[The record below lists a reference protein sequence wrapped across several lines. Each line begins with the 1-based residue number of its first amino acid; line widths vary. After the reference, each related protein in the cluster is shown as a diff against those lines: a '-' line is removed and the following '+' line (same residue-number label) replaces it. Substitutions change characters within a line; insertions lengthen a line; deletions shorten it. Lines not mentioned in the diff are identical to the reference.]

1 MEVAVA
7 HEDELSVGGAAYE
20 AVEDEPGGGIFG
32 TRLGDARP
40 QRRDRVG
47 ELESG
52 RVLMVVVGGGG
63 TRLGDARPR
72 LGVGCGEV
80 IDDGGA
86 DGGKE
91 DVAGTEGG
99 DVGDGRQEDFVVA
112 GTEVGYHAAPSHGHD
127 DFLATRDG

>member
-20 AVEDEPGGGIFG
+20 AVEDEPGGGIF
-32 TRLGDARP
+32 
-40 QRRDRVG
+40 
-47 ELESG
+47 
-52 RVLMVVVGGGG
+52 G